1 MIHFLSLF
9 LTLMLPSADPK
20 ATDDQAPASPD
31 NGTAVSREYTIAFW
45 NLENLFDFE
54 DDPENPGDDE
64 YLPEK
69 EWDQA
74 RYERKIDH
82 LAKAVVSMETDLLAV
97 CEVENRRVLEDL
109 IAHPML
115 VADQWSIV
123 HRDSLDRRGIDLA
136 LLYRKPF
143 KLNGESILHSID
155 LGDGNTSTRGVLEV
169 PMMLSGTEVT
179 FLVNHWPSRFGGAEE
194 SSPKRKAAATVARSV
209 IDRHLSR
216 NAAAE
221 IIVLGDLNDDP
232 WDSSVREVLKAVR
245 ELRAVTHPSNTA
257 PRKEG
262 RTTYS
267 PRLWNPSWKFANSTD
282 SGTYYYWNGW
292 CWNCFDQIIVSSGL
306 LDNSGL
312 KINPDSVK
320 VHAPEFM
327 KDTEQNAF
335 RPARFRKFR
344 GKWEEGYSDHF
355 AVKCKVTLLT
365 TEKEKSAS
373 E

>member
-1 MIHFLSLF
+1 MMHPVSIALSL
-9 LTLMLPSADPK
+9 LLCGIQPAPVDEKETPVPESGTETPS
-20 ATDDQAPASPD
+20 
-31 NGTAVSREYTIAFW
+31 EYTVAFW
-45 NLENLFDFE
+45 NLENLFDYE
-54 DDPENPGDDE
+54 DDPDNPGDDE

-74 RYERKIDH
+74 RYERKLDH
-82 LAKAVVSMETDLLAV
+82 LAKAVQSMEADLLAV

-109 IAHPML
+109 TAHPDL
-115 VADQWSIV
+115 AADQWSIV
-123 HRDSLDRRGIDLA
+123 HRDSPDRRGIDLA

-143 KLNGESILHSID
+143 AEEGESILHTID
-155 LGDGNTSTRGVLEV
+155 IGEGNTSTRGVLEV
-169 PMMLSGTEVT
+169 PMSLSGTPVT
-179 FLVNHWPSRFGGAEE
+179 FLVNHWPSRWGGAEE
-194 SSPKRKAAATVARSV
+194 SAPKRKAAAAVARKI
-209 IDRHLSR
+209 IDGHLSR

-262 RTTYS
+262 RQEYS
-267 PRLWNPSWKFANSTD
+267 PRLWNPSWIFANSTD
-282 SGTYYYWNGW
+282 NGTYYYWNGW

-306 LDNSGL
+306 LDDTGL
-312 KINPDSVK
+312 QILRDSVE
-320 VHAPEFM
+320 VHAPDFM
-327 KDTEQNAF
+327 KDSERNAF

-344 GKWEEGYSDHF
+344 GRWEEGYSDHF
-355 AVKCKVTLLT
+355 AVKCKVTLVPAK
-365 TEKEKSAS
+365 KEDTAS

>member
-136 LLYRKPF
+136 LLYRQPF

-292 CWNCFDQIIVSSGL
+292 CWNCF
-306 LDNSGL
+306 
-312 KINPDSVK
+312 
-320 VHAPEFM
+320 
-327 KDTEQNAF
+327 
-335 RPARFRKFR
+335 
-344 GKWEEGYSDHF
+344 
-355 AVKCKVTLLT
+355 
-365 TEKEKSAS
+365 
-373 E
+373 